1 MPHDAG
7 LPDPAGNVP
16 SPRRGPSPVAG
27 RVEVPA
33 ALPLPDAA
41 PPPGLASG
49 PDAGALLRALRR
61 RWVAAALLGGTL
73 ATVAGLT
80 AWFLLSPKYTAFATL
95 KVAYAPPVVG
105 LVKQEGVSRADFGTY
120 MRTQAAQLKSRPVIW
135 AALKR
140 DEVKRL
146 NLEAREKDP
155 VSFVEDELKVD
166 FADNSELLTV
176 YMNSNDPQV
185 SLVLAN
191 AIKEAYMDEIVYA
204 ENQARVNRVAELEKV
219 YANAV
224 STAKTKK
231 KSLEK
236 LAESLGGDPSSWV
249 AKQLELQS
257 AIRDAQTQANTARF
271 QLVKAQSALDSQE
284 SRAKAVEQA
293 ATSPTA
299 LEAALDADAEAKSIE
314 KQIDRARDLL
324 NSYADRG
331 ANLNAPTPL
340 AAARRIKSLE
350 KQLEDR
356 KVKLRADLKKR
367 IEGGTKEESALARL
381 QLENEVKQ
389 WKGLHEQLQADVG
402 ALLARSAKMNKSS
415 GEYDGLNDETKRA
428 EAIVAD
434 IDSQLQREKIE
445 LQAAPRISRYQD
457 AELQK
462 KDIKKQLLAA
472 GASPLA
478 MLLAVCTGLAWF
490 EYRKRRVQS
499 AGEVSHGLGI
509 RVVGAVPDLPNLE
522 RHLIGPG
529 GEPELEGHPV
539 LESIDAIRTLLL
551 HDADARAT
559 RVVMVT
565 SAASGEGKTTLAA
578 HLAGSLARAGRKT
591 LLIDGDLRT
600 PAAHQLFELPM
611 QPGFSEVLLGEV
623 EAADAVQETPIE
635 GLSLM
640 AAGQWDRE
648 VLYALARGGMEGVFE
663 KLQEEFDFVII
674 DSHPVLA
681 ATDSLLIGQR
691 VDAVILSVLREVSQ
705 MPKVYAAAQRLT
717 ALNIRVLGAVVNAS
731 DPEEALAAPG
741 HALAA
746 GAR

>member
-1 MPHDAG
+1 MPHDAS

-16 SPRRGPSPVAG
+16 PRRGPHPVAG
-27 RVEVPA
+27 RLEVPA

-41 PPPGLASG
+41 PPPALASG

-61 RWVAAALLGGTL
+61 RWLAAALLGGTL

-95 KVAYAPPVVG
+95 KVAYIEPEILKGPG
-105 LVKQEGVSRADFGTY
+105 ITTRADFATY
-120 MRTQAAQLKSRPVIW
+120 MRTQAAQIKSRKVIW

-146 NLEAREKDP
+146 NLEARQKDP
-155 VSFVEDELKVD
+155 VAFVEDEMKVD
-166 FADNSELLTV
+166 FADNSELLTI
-176 YMNSNDPQV
+176 YMNSIDPQV
-185 SLVLAN
+185 SLVLAK
-191 AIKEAYMDEIVYA
+191 AIQDAYMDEIVYA
-204 ENQARVNRVAELEKV
+204 DNQARVNRVAELEKV

-224 STAKTKK
+224 NTLKTKK
-231 KSLEK
+231 KALDK

-257 AIRDAQTQANTARF
+257 AIREAQTQANTARF
-271 QLVKAQSALDSQE
+271 ERVKAQAALDSHA
-284 SRAKAVEQA
+284 AKAQALEQA
-293 ATSPTA
+293 ATSPAA
-299 LEAALDADAEAKSIE
+299 LEAALDADPEAKDVQ
-314 KQIDRARDLL
+314 KQIERARDLY

-331 ANLNAPTPL
+331 ANMNAPTPL

-350 KQLEDR
+350 AKREGR
-356 KVKLRADLKKR
+356 RNKLRAELKKR
-367 IEGGTKEESALARL
+367 IESGTREESQLARL
-381 QLENEVKQ
+381 HLENQVKQ
-389 WKGLHEQLQADVG
+389 WKSLEEQLQAGVG
-402 ALLARSAKMNKSS
+402 ELLAKASKMNKSS
-415 GEYDGLNDETKRA
+415 GDYDNLNDEVKRA
-428 EAIVAD
+428 DKVVGD
-434 IDSQLQREKIE
+434 IDSQLQREKVE
-445 LQAAPRISRYQD
+445 LQAVSRISPYGD

-462 KDIKKQLLAA
+462 KDVKKQLLAA

-499 AGEVSHGLGI
+499 AGEVAHGLGI
-509 RVVGAVPDLPNLE
+509 RVVGAVPELPNLE
-522 RHLIGPG
+522 RHLVGPG

-623 EAADAVQETPIE
+623 EAADAVQETPID
-635 GLSLM
+635 GLNLM

-663 KLQEEFDFVII
+663 KLQEEFDFLVI

-717 ALNIRVLGAVVNAS
+717 SLNIRVLGAVVNAS
-731 DPEEALAAPG
+731 DPEEALAAPR

-746 GAR
+746 GAH

>member
-16 SPRRGPSPVAG
+16 SPRRGPGPVAG
-27 RVEVPA
+27 RVEAPA
-33 ALPLPDAA
+33 ALPLVDVT
-41 PPPGLASG
+41 PPPALASG

-61 RWVAAALLGGTL
+61 RWVAALLLGGTL
-73 ATVAGLT
+73 AAVAGVT

-95 KVAYAPPVVG
+95 QVAYTPPRI
-105 LVKQEGVSRADFGTY
+105 QEKNEGISRADFGTY
-120 MRTQAAQLKSRPVIW
+120 MRTQAAQLKSRRVIW

-155 VSFVEDELKVD
+155 VAFVEDELKVD

-191 AIKEAYMDEIVYA
+191 AVKEAYMDEIVYA
-204 ENQARVNRVAELEKV
+204 ESQARANRVSELEKV

-231 KSLEK
+231 KALEK
-236 LAESLGGDPSSWV
+236 LAEALGGDPSSWV
-249 AKQLELQS
+249 AKQLELQG
-257 AIRDAQTQANTARF
+257 ATRDAQAQVNNARVE
-271 QLVKAQSALDSQE
+271 LIKAQAALDSHE
-284 SRAKAVEQA
+284 TRARAMEQA
-293 ATSPTA
+293 ANSPAA
-299 LEAALDADAEAKSIE
+299 LEAALDADPEAKDIE
-314 KQIDRARDLL
+314 KQIEKARELL
-324 NSYADRG
+324 DSYADRG

-340 AAARRIKSLE
+340 AAVRRIKSLQE
-350 KQLEDR
+350 KLDR
-356 KVKLRADLKKR
+356 RRTKMRGELKKR
-367 IEGGTKEESALARL
+367 IESGTKDESQLARL
-381 QLENEVKQ
+381 QLENQVKL
-389 WKGLHEQLQADVG
+389 WKGLQESLQANVE
-402 ALLARSAKMNKSS
+402 ALIARASKMNKSS
-415 GEYDGLNDETKRA
+415 GDYQALDDETKRA
-428 EAIVAD
+428 EAVVAD

-499 AGEVSHGLGI
+499 AGEVARGLGI
-509 RVVGAVPDLPNLE
+509 RVVGAVPELPNLE
-522 RHLIGPG
+522 RHLVGPG
-529 GEPELEGHPV
+529 GEPELEGHAV

-591 LLIDGDLRT
+591 LLLDGDLRT

-623 EAADAVQETPIE
+623 EAADAVQETPID
-635 GLSLM
+635 GLCLM

-648 VLYALARGGMEGVFE
+648 VLYALARGGIEGVFE
-663 KLQEEFDFVII
+663 KLQEEFDFLVI

-691 VDAVILSVLREVSQ
+691 VDAVLLSVLREVSQ

-731 DPEEALAAPG
+731 DPEEALAAHG
-741 HALAA
+741 HALA
-746 GAR
+746 GAH

>member
-1 MPHDAG
+1 
-7 LPDPAGNVP
+7 V
-16 SPRRGPSPVAG
+16 
-27 RVEVPA
+27 
-33 ALPLPDAA
+33 A
-41 PPPGLASG
+41 PPALASG

-73 ATVAGLT
+73 AAITGVT

-95 KVAYAPPVVG
+95 HVAYTPPSVG
-105 LVKQEGVSRADFGTY
+105 LVKPDGVSRADFGTY
-120 MRTQAAQLKSRPVIW
+120 MRTQAAQIKSRRVIW

-155 VSFVEDELKVD
+155 VSFIEDELKVD
-166 FADNSELLTV
+166 YADNSELLTV
-176 YMNSNDPQV
+176 LMNSTDPQV
-185 SLVLAN
+185 SLVVAN

-204 ENQARVNRVAELEKV
+204 ENQARIKRVADLDKAYTE
-219 YANAV
+219 AQN
-224 STAKTKK
+224 TAKTKK
-231 KSLEK
+231 KALEK
-236 LAESLGGDPSSWV
+236 MAESLGGDPSSWV

-271 QLVKAQSALDSQE
+271 EMVKAQSALDSYE
-284 SRAKAVEQA
+284 GRARAMEQA
-293 ATSPTA
+293 ATSPAA
-299 LEAALDADAEAKSIE
+299 LESALDADPEAKKMEKDIE
-314 KQIDRARDLL
+314 QARELL
-324 NSYADRG
+324 NAYADRG

-340 AAARRIKSLE
+340 AAMRRIQSLE
-350 KQLEDR
+350 GKLEQR
-356 KVKLRADLKKR
+356 RTKLRADLKKR
-367 IEGGTKEESALARL
+367 IESGTKDESQLARL
-381 QLENEVKQ
+381 QLESQVKQ
-389 WKGLHEQLQADVG
+389 WKDLHEKLQADVG
-402 ALLARSAKMNKSS
+402 ALIARSSKMNKSS
-415 GEYDGLNDETKRA
+415 GDYENLNDETKRA

-499 AGEVSHGLGI
+499 AGEVARGLGI
-509 RVVGAVPDLPNLE
+509 RVVGAVPELPNLE
-522 RHLIGPG
+522 RHLVGPG

-565 SAASGEGKTTLAA
+565 SAAGGEGKTTLAA

-623 EAADAVQETPIE
+623 EAADAVQETPLD
-635 GLSLM
+635 GLNLM

-663 KLQEEFDFVII
+663 KLQEEFDFIII

-691 VDAVILSVLREVSQ
+691 VDAVLLSVLREVSQ
-705 MPKVYAAAQRLT
+705 MPKVYAAAQRLSS
-717 ALNIRVLGAVVNAS
+717 LNIRVLGAVVNAS

-741 HALAA
+741 HAMTAA
-746 GAR
+746 AH

>member
-1 MPHDAG
+1 MPHDAS

-16 SPRRGPSPVAG
+16 SPRRGPGPVAG

-41 PPPGLASG
+41 PPPALASG

-95 KVAYAPPVVG
+95 KVAYTPPVVG
-105 LVKQEGVSRADFGTY
+105 LVKPDGVTRADFGTY

-155 VSFVEDELKVD
+155 VAFIEEELKVD
-166 FADNSELLTV
+166 FTENSELLTV
-176 YMNSNDPQV
+176 LMNSSDPQV
-185 SLVLAN
+185 SLVVAN
-191 AIKEAYMDEIVYA
+191 AIKEAYMDEIVYR
-204 ENQARVNRVAELEKV
+204 ENQDRVKRVADLEKV
-219 YANAV
+219 YADAQA
-224 STAKTKK
+224 TAKTKK

-271 QLVKAQSALDSQE
+271 ELVKAQSALDSYRAR
-284 SRAKAVEQA
+284 SRAMEEA
-293 ATSPTA
+293 ATSPAA
-299 LEAALDADAEAKSIE
+299 LEAALDADPEAKDVQ
-314 KQIDRARDLL
+314 KQIEHARDLYDA
-324 NSYADRG
+324 YADRG

-340 AAARRIKSLE
+340 AAARKIKSLE
-350 KQLEDR
+350 AKLDGR
-356 KVKLRADLKKR
+356 RTKLRGELKKR
-367 IEGGTKEESALARL
+367 IESGTREESALGRL
-381 QLENEVKQ
+381 QLESQVKQ
-389 WKGLHEQLQADVG
+389 WKDLHEKLQADVG
-402 ALLARSAKMNKSS
+402 QLIAKSSKMNKSS
-415 GEYDGLNDETKRA
+415 GDYENLSDETKRA

-499 AGEVSHGLGI
+499 AGEVAHGLGI
-509 RVVGAVPDLPNLE
+509 RVVGAVPELPNLE
-522 RHLIGPG
+522 RHLVGPG

-551 HDADARAT
+551 HDAEARAT
-559 RVVMVT
+559 RIVMVT
-565 SAASGEGKTTLAA
+565 SAAGGEGKTTLAA

-600 PAAHQLFELPM
+600 PAAHQLFELPI

-623 EAADAVQETPIE
+623 EAADAVQETPID

-663 KLQEEFDFVII
+663 KLQEEFDFLII
-674 DSHPVLA
+674 DSHPLLA

-717 ALNIRVLGAVVNAS
+717 SLNIRVLGAVVNAS
-731 DPEEALAAPG
+731 DPEEALAMPR
-741 HALAA
+741 HAMSA
-746 GAR
+746 GAH